1 MEITR
6 TAAADHT
13 ELKLKGRLDA
23 IWSDHVGR
31 ALADC
36 VRAGEHALALD
47 LAEVDYISSAGIR
60 ILVIY
65 ARQLKAIHGRLA
77 VINASSNVRTVLQL
91 AGLSA
96 FLQVGSGPAAGAS
109 ADPTGAGSAGAG
121 VTGADQTLGLFTLG
135 QPGTRAERYELDP
148 QAALQLACLGDAAP
162 WLSGCGSPAACTG
175 VEFPVPALGL
185 GLGVLGTDPVSGGD
199 RLGEFLAAGGA
210 AVCQPADGSQ
220 KPDYLLLQAALLP
233 TVQVAYGLVARGGFR
248 HLLRFDKGPEQTS
261 VPLSGV
267 LRACLEAA
275 ASDAIGVVM
284 IAETAALIGAAL
296 QKPPAGAPG
305 EPARSIF
312 AFPDVRD
319 WLNFTAEPAFAN
331 TTSLIVGVA
340 ATATGAAR
348 LPLLKPLVASGEL
361 HGHLHAAAFP
371 YRPLRK
377 GRVELAATVELL
389 FESEQ
394 VLGLLHLVHDWR
406 PAQGAGESR
415 LLRGVCWCAP
425 IETAPAA
432 PPQNP
437 AALRETLEW

>member
-1 MEITR
+1 
-6 TAAADHT
+6 
-13 ELKLKGRLDA
+13 
-23 IWSDHVGR
+23 
-31 ALADC
+31 
-36 VRAGEHALALD
+36 
-47 LAEVDYISSAGIR
+47 
-60 ILVIY
+60 
-65 ARQLKAIHGRLA
+65 
-77 VINASSNVRTVLQL
+77 
-91 AGLSA
+91 
-96 FLQVGSGPAAGAS
+96 
-109 ADPTGAGSAGAG
+109 
-121 VTGADQTLGLFTLG
+121 
-135 QPGTRAERYELDP
+135 
-148 QAALQLACLGDAAP
+148 LQLACLGDAAP
-162 WLSGCGSPAACTG
+162 WLSGRASPAACTG

-185 GLGVLGTDPVSGGD
+185 GLGVLGADPVFGSD

-220 KPDYLLLQAALLP
+220 KPDYLLLQAALMP

-248 HLLRFDKGPEQTS
+248 HLLRFDKGPEQAS
-261 VPLSGV
+261 VPLSAV

-275 ASDAIGVVM
+275 ARDAIGVVM

-296 QKPPAGAPG
+296 QKPPARPAG

-331 TTSLIVGVA
+331 TTSLIVGVV
-340 ATATGAAR
+340 ATAAGAAR

-377 GRVELAATVELL
+377 GRVELAATVEML

-415 LLRGVCWCAP
+415 FLRGVCWCAP
-425 IETAPAA
+425 IEVAPAA
-432 PPQNP
+432 PPQDP